1 MKIER
6 LACPSCG
13 GSLSGNFLPY
23 KKFECPSCGSTLLI
37 TDLATD
43 QTVLCPQCQTP
54 NREELRYCSNC
65 GGSLKVDCVL
75 CHTANRVDVVYCAH
89 CGAHLERARARRL
102 EMQET
107 RRRLQTERLEILK
120 EKEAR
125 QQQERLA
132 RLITA
137 LEEPENHGFAIFQ
150 LNQMG
155 DEAVEALVETLL
167 HDHDPDARYGAAIAL
182 GKICTEHEIRVLNK
196 AKVTQALIR
205 ALADPEPAVR
215 FWSAEALGRFKSPL
229 SREPLTA
236 LLKDPH
242 QGVRQQAR
250 RSLERLAGDKVKR
263 KDA

>member
-13 GSLSGNFLPY
+13 GSLSGDFLPQ
-23 KKFECPSCGSTLLI
+23 KKFECPSCGSALLI

-43 QTVLCPQCQTP
+43 QTVNCPQCHTP
-54 NREELRYCSNC
+54 NREEMRYCTNC
-65 GGSLKVDCVL
+65 GVSLKVDCVL
-75 CHTANRVDVVYCAH
+75 CQTTNRVDVVYCAH
-89 CGAHLERARARRL
+89 CGAHLERARAKRL
-102 EMQET
+102 EMQEI

-125 QQQERLA
+125 QQQERLE

-137 LEEPENHGFAIFQ
+137 LDEPENHEFAIFQ

-167 HDHDPDARYGAAIAL
+167 NDGDPDARYGSAIAL
-182 GKICTEHEIRVLNK
+182 GRMCAEHELRVLNK
-196 AKVTQALIR
+196 AKATQALIK

-215 FWSAEALGRFKSPL
+215 FWSAEVLGRFKSPL
-229 SREPLTA
+229 TREPLA
-236 LLKDPH
+236 SLLKDPH
-242 QGVRQQAR
+242 PGVRQQVR

-263 KDA
+263 

>member
-13 GSLSGNFLPY
+13 GSLSGDFLPN
-23 KKFECPSCGSTLLI
+23 KKFECPSCGSALLI
-37 TDLATD
+37 TDLTTE
-43 QTVLCPQCQTP
+43 QTVACPQCHTP
-54 NREELRYCSNC
+54 NREERRYCTNC

-75 CHTANRVDVVYCAH
+75 CHMANRVDAVYCAH
-89 CGAHLERARARRL
+89 CGAHMERARAKRL
-102 EMQET
+102 EMQEI

-125 QQQERLA
+125 QQQERLE

-137 LEEPENHGFAIFQ
+137 LEEPENHEFAIFQ

-155 DEAVEALVETLL
+155 DEAVEALVGTLL
-167 HDHDPDARYGAAIAL
+167 NDDDPDTRYGSAVAL
-182 GKICTEHEIRVLNK
+182 GRLCAEHELKVLNK
-196 AKVTQALIR
+196 AKVTQALIK

-215 FWSAEALGRFKSPL
+215 FWSAEALGKFKSAL
-229 SREPLTA
+229 GREPLTA

-250 RSLERLAGDKVKR
+250 RSLDRLAAEKLKSF
-263 KDA
+263 K